1 MHYLPAFTP
10 QTLTTKMCDFLS
22 LTGKPFQ
29 HIVARHEKTDFLIQT
44 QCPLVIMSHPQLQL
58 RDASGKQLCLKQLD
72 SQAAITM
79 ASLWCQYIKITD

>member
-29 HIVARHEKTDFLIQT
+29 HIVARDEKADFLIQT
-44 QCPLVIMSHPQLQL
+44 QRPLVIMSHSQLQP
-58 RDASGKQLCLKQLD
+58 RDASGE
-72 SQAAITM
+72 
-79 ASLWCQYIKITD
+79 